1 MIISPIF
8 YMGNKKKL
16 IKKGLIDLFP
26 KNINTF
32 VEPFGGTGIVSM
44 NTNANT
50 YLINDK
56 NKFLYDLYNLFK
68 NINSEEII
76 KHIEKRIEEFNL
88 PKERTKR
95 DVFKDGEKIEE
106 YKKAYI
112 SFRNYAN
119 KTKNILDYYTLMFF
133 AFSQQPRF
141 NSKGNFNMPYGTD
154 CFSEN
159 NKEYIKNGCK
169 FFSQNNV
176 KIFNNT
182 FENLDMDIIDEND
195 FIYLDP
201 PYFGTLA
208 TYNENNGWNIDDE
221 KKLYDFCEEL
231 NKRNIKFGISNM
243 FSSKNTPNKMLIEW
257 CNKNKWNVYDF
268 KEMKYSACGKIN
280 ENAREVFITNYE
292 IEYNN

>member
-1 MIISPIF
+1 MKISPIF

-26 KNINTF
+26 KNINVF

-44 NTNANT
+44 NTNANM

-68 NINSEEII
+68 NTDSEKII
-76 KHIEKRIEEFNL
+76 KHIENRIEEFNL

-95 DVFKDGEKIEE
+95 DVFKDKEKIEE

-112 SFRNYAN
+112 SFRNYTN
-119 KTKNILDYYTLMFF
+119 ETKNILDYYTLMFF

-141 NSKGNFNMPYGTD
+141 NSKGDFNMPYGTD

-159 NKEYIKNGCK
+159 NKGYIRNGCE
-169 FFSQNNV
+169 FFSQNNIR
-176 KIFNNT
+176 IFNDT
-182 FENLDMDIIDEND
+182 FENFDIDMMDEND

-201 PYFGTLA
+201 PYLNTTA
-208 TYNENNGWNIDDE
+208 TYNENNGWTIDNE
-221 KKLYDFCEEL
+221 EKLYEFCEEL
-231 NKRNIKFGISNM
+231 NKRGLKFGISNM
-243 FSSKNTPNKMLIEW
+243 FSQRNTQNKMLIEW
-257 CNKNKWNVYDF
+257 CNKNKWNVYNF
-268 KEMKYSACGKIN
+268 KDMKYSACGKGDN
-280 ENAREVFITNYE
+280 KAKEVFICNY
-292 IEYNN
+292 

>member
-56 NKFLYDLYNLFK
+56 NKFLYDLYVLFK
-68 NINSEEII
+68 NTNAEEII

-208 TYNENNGWNIDDE
+208 TYNENNGWKIDDE

-243 FSSKNTPNKMLIEW
+243 LSSKNTPNKMLIEW

>member
-1 MIISPIF
+1 MKISPIF
-8 YMGNKKKL
+8 YMGNKRKL
-16 IKKGLIDLFP
+16 IKKGLINLFP
-26 KNINTF
+26 KNINIF

-44 NTNANT
+44 NTNANI

-68 NINSEEII
+68 NTDSEKII
-76 KHIEKRIEEFNL
+76 KHIENRIEEFNL

-95 DVFKDGEKIEE
+95 NVFNDKEKIEE

-112 SFRNYAN
+112 NFRNYAN
-119 KTKNILDYYTLMFF
+119 ETKNILDYYTLMFF

-141 NSKGNFNMPYGTD
+141 NSKGDFNMPYGTD
-154 CFSEN
+154 CFSED

-169 FFSQNNV
+169 FFSQNNI

-195 FIYLDP
+195 FTYLDP

-208 TYNENNGWNIDDE
+208 TYNENNGWTIDDE
-221 KKLYDFCEEL
+221 KNLYKFCEEL
-231 NKRNIKFGISNM
+231 NKRNIKFGISNI
-243 FSSKNTPNKMLIEW
+243 FSQKNMPNEALIEW
-257 CNKNKWNVYDF
+257 CDKNKWNIYDF

-280 ENAREVFITNYE
+280 KDVREVFITNY
-292 IEYNN
+292 

>member
-1 MIISPIF
+1 MKISPIF

-26 KNINTF
+26 ENINVF

-44 NTNANT
+44 NTNANM

-68 NINSEEII
+68 NTDSEKII
-76 KHIEKRIEEFNL
+76 KHIESRIEEFNL

-95 DVFKDGEKIEE
+95 NIFKDKEKIEE

-112 SFRNYAN
+112 NFRNYTN
-119 KTKNILDYYTLMFF
+119 ETKNILDYYTLMFF

-141 NSKGNFNMPYGTD
+141 NSKGDFNMPYGMD

-159 NKEYIKNGCK
+159 NKEYIRNGCK

-176 KIFNNT
+176 RIFNDT
-182 FENLDMDIIDEND
+182 FENFDIDMMDEND

-201 PYFGTLA
+201 PYLNTTA
-208 TYNENNGWNIDDE
+208 TYNENNGWTIDNE
-221 KKLYDFCEEL
+221 EKLYEFCEEL
-231 NKRNIKFGISNM
+231 NKRGLKFGISNI
-243 FSSKNTPNKMLIEW
+243 FSQRNTQNKMLIEW
-257 CNKNKWNVYDF
+257 CNKNKWNVYNF
-268 KEMKYSACGKIN
+268 KDMKYSACGKGDSK
-280 ENAREVFITNYE
+280 AKEVFICNY
-292 IEYNN
+292 

>member
-44 NTNANT
+44 NTNANM

-56 NKFLYDLYNLFK
+56 NKFLYDLYVLFK
-68 NINSEEII
+68 NTNAEEII

-95 DVFKDGEKIEE
+95 NIFEDKEKIEE
-106 YKKAYI
+106 YKKAYT

-119 KTKNILDYYTLMFF
+119 KNKNILDYYTLMFF

-141 NSKGNFNMPYGTD
+141 NSKGNFNMPYGMD
-154 CFSEN
+154 CFSDN
-159 NKEYIKNGCK
+159 NKAYIKNGCK

-208 TYNENNGWNIDDE
+208 TYNENNGWKIDDE

-243 FSSKNTPNKMLIEW
+243 LSSKNTPNKMLIEW

-292 IEYNN
+292 IE

>member
-1 MIISPIF
+1 MKISPIF

-26 KNINTF
+26 ENINVF
-32 VEPFGGTGIVSM
+32 IEPFGGTGIVSM
-44 NTNANT
+44 NTNANM

-68 NINSEEII
+68 NTDSEKII
-76 KHIEKRIEEFNL
+76 KHIENRIEEFNL

-95 DVFKDGEKIEE
+95 NIFKDKEKIEE

-112 SFRNYAN
+112 KFRNYTN

-141 NSKGNFNMPYGTD
+141 NSKGDFNMPYGMD

-159 NKEYIKNGCK
+159 NKEYIRNGCK
-169 FFSQNNV
+169 FFSQNNIR
-176 KIFNNT
+176 IFNDT
-182 FENLDMDIIDEND
+182 FENFDIDMMDEND

-201 PYFGTLA
+201 PYLNTTA
-208 TYNENNGWNIDDE
+208 TYNENNGWTIDNE
-221 KKLYDFCEEL
+221 EKLYEFCEEL
-231 NKRNIKFGISNM
+231 NKRGLKFGISNM
-243 FSSKNTPNKMLIEW
+243 FSQRNTQNKMLIEW
-257 CNKNKWNVYDF
+257 CNKNKWNVYNF
-268 KEMKYSACGKIN
+268 KDMKYSACGKGDN
-280 ENAREVFITNYE
+280 KAKEVFICNY
-292 IEYNN
+292 

>member
-44 NTNANT
+44 NTNANM

-56 NKFLYDLYNLFK
+56 NKFLYDLYVLFK
-68 NINSEEII
+68 NTNAEEII

-106 YKKAYI
+106 YKRAYI

-208 TYNENNGWNIDDE
+208 TYNENNGWKIDDE

-231 NKRNIKFGISNM
+231 NKRNIKFGI
-243 FSSKNTPNKMLIEW
+243 
-257 CNKNKWNVYDF
+257 
-268 KEMKYSACGKIN
+268 
-280 ENAREVFITNYE
+280 
-292 IEYNN
+292 